1 MKKIIG
7 YALIVLCH
15 VLFWVGLSIVFYS
28 GGISLPWSIAI
39 PFLCYVGAVLLVGL
53 AELICWLLK

>member
-7 YALIVLCH
+7 YALIVLFFAA
-15 VLFWVGLSIVFYS
+15 FWVGLSIVFYS

-39 PFLCYVGAVLLVGL
+39 PFLCYIVAALLMGFT
-53 AELICWLLK
+53 ELVTWLLK